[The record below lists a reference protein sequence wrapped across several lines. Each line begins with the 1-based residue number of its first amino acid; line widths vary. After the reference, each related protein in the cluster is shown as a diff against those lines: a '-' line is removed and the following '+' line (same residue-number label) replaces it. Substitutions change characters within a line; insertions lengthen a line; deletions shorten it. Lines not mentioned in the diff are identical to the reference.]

1 MLRLMGGCWSD
12 DGLADVALGPTTQI
26 NSADVTVRPARIPN
40 NPRQPPLQSSNSS
53 AGEVALNA
61 PRAPSMT
68 IQPFMAATRSFGNH
82 RTLALSPPVN
92 AAATPSPMRARPRT
106 SAANPFD
113 RLNRIAPTPANRT
126 SAPWTRRG
134 PERSIHIPTG
144 N

>member
-1 MLRLMGGCWSD
+1 MVFRLMGASSFDG
-12 DGLADVALGPTTQI
+12 GLANVASGTTTQI
-26 NSADVTVRPARIPN
+26 ISADATVTAARIPN
-40 NPRQPPLQSSNSS
+40 SPRQPPLQSSNSA

-82 RTLALSPPVN
+82 RTIALSPPVN
-92 AAATPSPMRARPRT
+92 AAATPSPMRARPSA

-113 RLNRIAPTPANRT
+113 MLNSMAPAAANNS

-134 PERSIHIPTG
+134 P
-144 N
+144 

>member
-1 MLRLMGGCWSD
+1 MIFRLMAACSFD
-12 DGLADVALGPTTQI
+12 DGLADVASGTTTQSI
-26 NSADVTVRPARIPN
+26 SEDVTVRPARIPN

-106 SAANPFD
+106 SAADPFD
-113 RLNRIAPTPANRT
+113 SLNSIAPNAAN
-126 SAPWTRRG
+126 S
-134 PERSIHIPTG
+134 S
-144 N
+144 

>member
-1 MLRLMGGCWSD
+1 MIFRLMGACSFD
-12 DGLADVALGPTTQI
+12 DGLADAASGTTTQI
-26 NSADVTVRPARIPN
+26 VSADATVTAARIAN
-40 NPRQPPLQSSNSS
+40 SPRQPPLQSSSNS

-82 RTLALSPPVN
+82 RTMALSPPVN
-92 AAATPSPMRARPRT
+92 AAATPSPTNARPKT

-113 RLNRIAPTPANRT
+113 TLNSMAPATANNS

-134 PERSIHIPTG
+134 P
-144 N
+144 

>member
-1 MLRLMGGCWSD
+1 MIFRLMDACSFD
-12 DGLADVALGPTTQI
+12 DGLADVTSGTTTQI
-26 NSADVTVRPARIPN
+26 ISADAIVAAASIQN
-40 NPRQPPLQSSNSS
+40 SPRQPPLQSSNSS

-68 IQPFMAATRSFGNH
+68 IQPFMTGTRSFGNH
-82 RTLALSPPVN
+82 RTMALSPPVN

-113 RLNRIAPTPANRT
+113 MLNSMAPAAANNS

-134 PERSIHIPTG
+134 P
-144 N
+144 